1 MPKLEWLTA
10 RPIAHRGLH
19 DERAGIIENTA
30 SAVAAAIEGN
40 YGIEVDLQIS
50 ADGEA
55 MVHHDDRLGRLT
67 EGDGPLAAMTAAS
80 LQRVAFKATTDRMM
94 TLGELCDL
102 VRGRAI
108 LVLEMK
114 SAFDG
119 DRRVAR
125 RTVDVLKGYGGAVGV
140 MSFDPDLVAVLTE
153 TAPGLAR
160 GITAMGR
167 YDDSE
172 WAPLSPWQKL
182 TFPFLLQSV
191 STRPHFVAFALDD
204 LPASGPTLAR
214 RVCGLPL
221 LAWVARSENDRRRA
235 ARAADQMIFEGFR
248 A

>member
-1 MPKLEWLTA
+1 MAKLDWLTA

-19 DERAGIIENTA
+19 DARAGIIENTA
-30 SAVAAAIEGN
+30 SAVSAAIEAH

-67 EGDGPLAAMTAAS
+67 EGDGKLSAMTAAA
-80 LQRVAFKATTDRMM
+80 LQHVGFKATSDRMM

-102 VRGRAI
+102 VRGRAT
-108 LVLEMK
+108 LLLELK

-119 DRRVAR
+119 DKRVAL
-125 RTVDVLKGYGGAVGV
+125 RTVEVVKSYSGAVGV
-140 MSFDPDLVAVLTE
+140 MSFDPNLVAVLTE
-153 TAPGLAR
+153 IAPALAR

-182 TFPFLLQSV
+182 SFPFLLQSF

-204 LPASGPTLAR
+204 LPATAPSLAR
-214 RVCGLPL
+214 RIFGLPL
-221 LAWVARSENDRRRA
+221 LAWVARSDDDRRHA